1 MMDFDRKDF
10 IMQKIAQ
17 NGGMYQQ
24 ILAMQQQMMALGQMV
39 DASKGGNEIT
49 ASLANQFG
57 IQAPQMAGGGI
68 DPNAKVEEI
77 EALGG
82 ETKTGEST
90 NTKKA
95 RQRVADST
103 SPT

>member
-1 MMDFDRKDF
+1 MR
-10 IMQKIAQ
+10 
-17 NGGMYQQ
+17 
-24 ILAMQQQMMALGQMV
+24 
-39 DASKGGNEIT
+39 GGNEVT

-57 IQAPQMAGGGI
+57 MQMPQNVAQT
-68 DPNAKVEEI
+68 

-82 ETKTGEST
+82 SAGTAEAE

-103 SPT
+103 APN